1 MRALLVLL
9 ALVAAVGAQQVTANL
24 QEFQSLAEEAAL
36 VPTVSVS
43 DNYQAA
49 SNADDL
55 ITKALEHGTLSAA
68 QAKAILAAAK
78 AAAEADAAKVG
89 AAKKIVEAAK
99 AAQGEVD
106 THQQAVF
113 TVSTCASSH
122 TDKLSSLAAMRSMQ
136 DSVFFHPLHRPRNA
150 VCFLMKGWFGATCSA
165 RATWICSRC
174 RHASSTHKFSYAG
187 DMLYICVRGLIT
199 PAMHTT
205 LSAAVVQLQLSP
217 QKLQASPQLVQCL

>member
-9 ALVAAVGAQQVTANL
+9 ALVAVVGGQRVSTGVQSI
-24 QEFQSLAEEAAL
+24 QSLAAEETI

-99 AAQGEVD
+99 AAQGEV
-106 THQQAVF
+106 
-113 TVSTCASSH
+113 
-122 TDKLSSLAAMRSMQ
+122 
-136 DSVFFHPLHRPRNA
+136 
-150 VCFLMKGWFGATCSA
+150 
-165 RATWICSRC
+165 
-174 RHASSTHKFSYAG
+174 
-187 DMLYICVRGLIT
+187 
-199 PAMHTT
+199 
-205 LSAAVVQLQLSP
+205 
-217 QKLQASPQLVQCL
+217 